1 MNRIMVDPI
10 HGRGVSSP
18 EVRAWVCEYIA
29 KTIQPKTVF
38 DLGCGIG
45 IYGAQLHQLDSN
57 IRLIGLDG
65 FLPYLLQDL
74 VREHYSV
81 QIHAPIESVMDGE
94 ININAD
100 LMICMDVIEHFP
112 KGIAAGILK
121 MPGRMIV
128 STPLFDY
135 YQPAVGGN
143 TYEEHKCWFTEK
155 ELNEEYGFTT
165 LCLFKHI
172 SEDGQRGPI
181 GAFEKKG
188 ELCPT

>member
-1 MNRIMVDPI
+1 MNRILVDPI

-18 EVRAWVCEYIA
+18 EIRAWVCDYIV
-29 KTIQPKTVF
+29 KTIKPRTVF

-45 IYGAQLHQLDSN
+45 VYGAQLDKLQSD
-57 IRLIGLDG
+57 IRLIGLDV

-74 VREHYSV
+74 VREHYAV
-81 QIHAPIESVMDGE
+81 QIHAHIESVINQE

-112 KGIAAGILK
+112 KGIAALILK
-121 MPGRMIV
+121 MPGHMIV

-135 YQPAVGGN
+135 YQLAVGGN

-165 LCLFKHI
+165 LCLFDHTSI
-172 SEDGQRGPI
+172 DGQRGSI
-181 GAFEKKG
+181 GAFERKE

>member
-18 EVRAWVCEYIA
+18 EVRAWVCGYIA

-45 IYGAQLHQLDSN
+45 IYGAQLHQLASN

-74 VREHYSV
+74 VREHYAI
-81 QIHAPIESVMDGE
+81 QIHAPIESVMNGE
-94 ININAD
+94 ISINAD
-100 LMICMDVIEHFP
+100 LMICMDVIEHFV
-112 KGIAAGILK
+112 KADAARLLSSR
-121 MPGRMIV
+121 GRMII
-128 STPLFDY
+128 STPLFY
-135 YQPAVGGN
+135 YVQPSVGGN
-143 TYEEHKCWFTEK
+143 AYEEHKCWFTEK
-155 ELNEEYGFTT
+155 ELNKEYGFTT
-165 LCLFKHI
+165 LCSFNHV
-172 SEDGQRGPI
+172 SEDGQRGTI